1 MTDRQSTRRRRHR
14 RSSPVQRVTRFL
26 GLGQS
31 RVRPTI
37 LVLALAIAAAAVAV
51 SLSGGTPPDG
61 VAAIPSTSPSNRPPS
76 TATLPAIATPSAR
89 LTPSP
94 QPEGIVAR
102 RIQIT
107 RLGID
112 LRIVE
117 GDGIDAPLDKA
128 AHYPGSGWPDGGTN
142 IYIYAHAQK
151 GMFLSLWDAEVGDEV
166 VLDLV
171 DGTSRRYIVTQ
182 VLPRIPWNA
191 LKYLGPTPTEQLS
204 LQTSTSYTPTAPR
217 FLVIAEPAA

>member
-14 RSSPVQRVTRFL
+14 RSSPVQRAARFL
-26 GLGQS
+26 GLGHS
-31 RVRPTI
+31 RVRTTI
-37 LVLALAIAAAAVAV
+37 FALALAIAAVALAV
-51 SLSGGTPPDG
+51 SLGGGTPPDS
-61 VAAIPSTSPSNRPPS
+61 VAAVPSTSPSSRPQPTS
-76 TATLPAIATPSAR
+76 TLPSIATPTPQ

-94 QPEGIVAR
+94 RPEGIVAR
-102 RIQIT
+102 RIQIA

-128 AHYPGSGWPDGGTN
+128 AHYPGSGWPGGGTN
-142 IYIYAHAQK
+142 IYIYAHAQD
-151 GMFLSLWDAEVGDEV
+151 GMFLALWDAKVGDEV

-217 FLVIAEPAA
+217 FLVIAEPAT